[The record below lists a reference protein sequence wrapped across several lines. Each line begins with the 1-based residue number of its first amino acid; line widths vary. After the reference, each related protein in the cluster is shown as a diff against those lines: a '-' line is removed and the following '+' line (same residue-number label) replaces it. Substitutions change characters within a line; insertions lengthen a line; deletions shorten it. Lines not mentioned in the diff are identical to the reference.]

1 MNYGLGAY
9 IRARR
14 ESLGIQQQVL
24 AEQVGITQG
33 SLSSIERGINKF
45 PNADT
50 RRRIARALG
59 VSHLNLLMAA
69 GELADDEV
77 QSANITGV
85 VQMDPDD
92 PRHQLTAL
100 AARLDHRK
108 VETAIRLLRVL
119 DESQT
124 GW

>member
-1 MNYGLGAY
+1 MTNGLGAFV
-9 IRARR
+9 R
-14 ESLGIQQQVL
+14 EKREALSIPQGVL
-24 AEQVGITQG
+24 ADRVGITQG
-33 SLSSIERGINKF
+33 ALSGIERGISKF
-45 PNADT
+45 PAADT
-50 RRRIARALG
+50 RRRLARALG
-59 VSHLNLLMAA
+59 VSHLDMLIAA
-69 GELADDEV
+69 GELDRREL
-77 QSANITGV
+77 ANESVMGV
-85 VQMDPDD
+85 VERDPDD